1 MIDQPVLAP
10 FVLDEGDPA
19 HSAPCLMLFD
29 ADLEEVEDV
38 FDELNA
44 EGNGHG
50 WEGLAQS
57 LVHSAMPEIA
67 DRLEFGSESGTFVV
81 TSSDIHA
88 LRQLGTALHTLF
100 HDRGL
105 LAQQILAADPTYLPR

>member
-10 FVLDEGDPA
+10 FVLDEGDPV

-29 ADLEEVEDV
+29 ADMEEVEDV
-38 FDELNA
+38 
-44 EGNGHG
+44 
-50 WEGLAQS
+50 
-57 LVHSAMPEIA
+57 A
-67 DRLEFGSESGTFVV
+67 DRLEFASESGTFVV
-81 TSSDIHA
+81 TSGDIHA